1 MRAAAVDISPLR
13 ESPPFRRMFFG
24 QTVSIMGGQVTQV
37 AVALEV
43 YDITESSL
51 YVGLIG
57 VVGLVPLIFFGL
69 YGGSIADA
77 VDRRRLILVTSLGM
91 MAVSVILLIQAAV
104 GARSVALLFGC
115 VAAQSAF
122 QAIDSPARRAI
133 IPQLVR
139 PEKLPAANTITMGSF
154 QFGVI
159 AGPMIAGVAVGTG
172 GFSWAYAIDTL
183 SFVGALYGAL
193 RLPALP
199 AAADATKAGLRS
211 VVEGLRFIGR
221 RKVVMMTFL
230 VDVIA
235 MVFGMPRALFPA
247 LATHLYHG
255 GAGTAGLLYA
265 APAVGALIATL
276 LGGAIAR
283 VHRQGLGVVIAIT
296 GWGAAIAIF
305 GLVSSLWIGLVMLA
319 IAGAADTVSAV
330 YRSTMLQVATP
341 PSMQGRLQ
349 GVFIVVVN
357 GGPRL
362 GDLEAGVAAAVSP
375 QFAVVSGGL
384 ACIVG
389 MAVCAVAVPAF
400 LLYDHR
406 EAVQAMKAANAAP
419 DAG

>member
-24 QTVSIMGGQVTQV
+24 QTVSIVGSQVTQV
-37 AVALEV
+37 AVALQV
-43 YDITESSL
+43 YAITGSSL

-57 VVGLVPLIFFGL
+57 VVGLVPLIVFGL
-69 YGGSIADA
+69 YGGAIADA

-91 MAVSVILLIQAAV
+91 MAVSVVLLVQAAMH
-104 GARSVALLFGC
+104 ARSVALLFAC
-115 VAAQSAF
+115 VAVQSAF
-122 QAIDSPARRAI
+122 TAIDSPTRRAV
-133 IPQLVR
+133 IPQLISA
-139 PEKLPAANTITMGSF
+139 EKLPAANTISMGGF
-154 QFGVI
+154 QFGII

-172 GFSWAYAIDTL
+172 GFSWAYAVDAA
-183 SFVGALYGAL
+183 SFVGALYGAVRL
-193 RLPALP
+193 PRLPAAVD
-199 AAADATKAGLRS
+199 AAPAGLKS

-221 RKVVMMTFL
+221 SKVVMMTFL

-265 APAVGALIATL
+265 APAVGALIATM

-283 VHRQGLGVVIAIT
+283 VHRQGLGIVIAIA

-319 IAGAADTVSAV
+319 VAGASDTVSAV

-341 PSMQGRLQ
+341 PTMQGRLQ

-362 GDLEAGVAAAVSP
+362 GDLEAGVAASVSP

-389 MAVCAVAVPAF
+389 MAICAVAVPAF

-406 EAVQAMKAANAAP
+406 EAVQAMRAMTAAQ
-419 DAG
+419 DAL